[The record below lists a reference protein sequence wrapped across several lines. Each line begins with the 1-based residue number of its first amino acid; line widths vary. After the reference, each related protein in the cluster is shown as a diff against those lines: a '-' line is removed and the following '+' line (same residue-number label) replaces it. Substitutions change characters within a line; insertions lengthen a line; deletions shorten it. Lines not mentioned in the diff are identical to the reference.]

1 MQTSANSAV
10 EIGRALSFV
19 ADPRLTDEG
28 ESSLSRTVLI
38 ENEWVTSSV
47 AKNLRCLF
55 EDYSAS
61 RR

>member
-1 MQTSANSAV
+1 MQRSANSAV

-19 ADPRLTDEG
+19 ADPRLTD